1 MIPFTSLTAA
11 TSTQAGTAK
20 DLEDSV
26 AVHTMIVTVTGS
38 PTSVSVNLEG
48 SHDNVNWVNLTTY
61 TSTSSGYVSFDSQ
74 VRVRYVRANL
84 TAITGGS
91 SPTITASIGSS
102 LDR

>member
-1 MIPFTSLTAA
+1 
-11 TSTQAGTAK
+11 
-20 DLEDSV
+20 
-26 AVHTMIVTVTGS
+26 MIVTVTGS